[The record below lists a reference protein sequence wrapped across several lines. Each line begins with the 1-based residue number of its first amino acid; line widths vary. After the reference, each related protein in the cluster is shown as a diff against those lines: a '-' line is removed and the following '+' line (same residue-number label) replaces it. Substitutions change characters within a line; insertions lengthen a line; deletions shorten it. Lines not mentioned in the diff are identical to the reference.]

1 MTDITLE
8 KLLEAQ
14 TVETADS
21 QLVVQMPDQKLQ
33 VGRHNFRLTVQ
44 DDSGNQSVPATIT
57 VIVIDSSAP
66 TAVVD
71 LLDEQ
76 GRTVTNG
83 RINFGSGFQLSGK
96 RSTDIGGA
104 ITRYVWEMV
113 PN

>member
-14 TVETADS
+14 TVTTADS
-21 QLVVQMPDQKLQ
+21 QLVVQMPGQKLQ
-33 VGRHNFRLTVQ
+33 VGRHNFRLTVE
-44 DDSGNQSVPATIT
+44 DDSGNQSVPANIT

-66 TAVVD
+66 TAVID

-76 GRTVTNG
+76 GRAITNG
-83 RINFGSGFQLSGK
+83 QVNFGSGFQLSGR

-104 ITRYVWEMV
+104 ITRFVWEVV

>member
-14 TVETADS
+14 TVETTDS

-33 VGRHNFRLTVQ
+33 VGKHNFSLTVV
-44 DDSGNQSVPATIT
+44 DDSGNKSVPANIT
-57 VIVIDSSAP
+57 VIVIDSTAP
-66 TAVVD
+66 TAVLD
-71 LLDEQ
+71 LHDEQ
-76 GRTVTNG
+76 GRTITNG
-83 RINFGSGFQLSGK
+83 QVNFGSGFLLSGK

-104 ITRYVWEMV
+104 ITSYIWEVV